1 MFTANKALNVDPSEI
16 AKFSDLAHH
25 WWDTQSEFAPLH
37 AINPL
42 RLDWINGLSPLSGK
56 RVLDI
61 GCGGGILADA
71 MARKGADVLGIDL
84 ATKSLKVAQLHALEA
99 QTPQISYRE
108 ISAEA
113 LAAEQPASFDV
124 VTCMEMLEH
133 VPNPQSIVAACAALV
148 KPGGWV
154 YFSTINRNAKAYMF
168 AIVGAEYV
176 LKMLPRGTHDFAKF
190 ITPSE
195 LLGFARKQSLDVQAM
210 RGLEYNPLNKRYKLS
225 ADTSVNYLV
234 ATQKAV

>member
-1 MFTANKALNVDPSEI
+1 MSIANQALNVDPSEI

-42 RLDWINGLSPLSGK
+42 RLDWINGLTPLAGK

-71 MARKGADVLGIDL
+71 MARKGAQVLGIDL

-99 QTPQISYRE
+99 QTPHIDYRE

-210 RGLEYNPLNKRYKLS
+210 RGLEYNPLSKRYKLS

-234 ATQKAV
+234 ATQKAI

>member
-1 MFTANKALNVDPSEI
+1 MFTANQALNVDPSEI

-176 LKMLPRGTHDFAKF
+176 LKMLPRGTHDYAKF

-210 RGLEYNPLNKRYKLS
+210 RGLEYNPLSKRYKLS
-225 ADTSVNYLV
+225 TDTSVNYLV

>member
-1 MFTANKALNVDPSEI
+1 MSTANQALNVDPSEI

-176 LKMLPRGTHDFAKF
+176 LKMRPRGTHDFAKF

-195 LLGFARKQSLDVQAM
+195 LLGFARNQSLDVQAM

>member
-1 MFTANKALNVDPSEI
+1 MPTAQQALNVDPSEI

-42 RLDWINGLSPLSGK
+42 RLDWINGLSPLAGK
-56 RVLDI
+56 RVLDV

-84 ATKSLKVAQLHALEA
+84 AAKSLKVAKLHALEA
-99 QTPQISYRE
+99 QTPHINYRE

-133 VPNPQSIVAACAALV
+133 VPNPQSIITACAALV
-148 KPGGWV
+148 KPGGYV
-154 YFSTINRNAKAYMF
+154 YFSTINRNTKAYMF

-176 LKMLPRGTHDFAKF
+176 LKMLPRGTHDYAKF

-195 LLGFARKQSLDVQAM
+195 LIGFARKQSLDVQAM
-210 RGLEYNPLNKRYKLS
+210 RGLEYNPLSKRYKLS

>member
-1 MFTANKALNVDPSEI
+1 MSTANQALNVDLSEI

-42 RLDWINGLSPLSGK
+42 RLDWINGLSPLAGK

-71 MARKGADVLGIDL
+71 MARKGAQVLGIDL

-99 QTPQISYRE
+99 QTPQINYRE

-195 LLGFARKQSLDVQAM
+195 LVGFARKHTLDVQAM

-225 ADTSVNYLV
+225 TDTSVNYLV

>member
-1 MFTANKALNVDPSEI
+1 M
-16 AKFSDLAHH
+16 
-25 WWDTQSEFAPLH
+25 
-37 AINPL
+37 
-42 RLDWINGLSPLSGK
+42 
-56 RVLDI
+56 
-61 GCGGGILADA
+61 
-71 MARKGADVLGIDL
+71 LGIDL

-99 QTPQISYRE
+99 QTPQINYRE

-176 LKMLPRGTHDFAKF
+176 LKMLPRGTHDYAKF

-210 RGLEYNPLNKRYKLS
+210 RGLEYNPLSKRYKLS
-225 ADTSVNYLV
+225 TDTSVNYLV

>member
-1 MFTANKALNVDPSEI
+1 MHTANQTLNVDPSEI

-42 RLDWINGLSPLSGK
+42 RLDWINGLSPLVGK
-56 RVLDI
+56 RVLDV

-84 ATKSLKVAQLHALEA
+84 ATKSLKVAQLHALEV
-99 QTPQISYRE
+99 QTPHIAYRE

-113 LAAEQPASFDV
+113 LAAEQPASFDI

-154 YFSTINRNAKAYMF
+154 YFSTINRNAKAYLL
-168 AIVGAEYV
+168 AIIGAEYV
-176 LKMLPRGTHDFAKF
+176 LKMLPRGTHDYAKF

-195 LLGFARKQSLDVQAM
+195 LLGFARHQALDVQAI

-225 ADTSVNYLV
+225 ADTRVNYLL
-234 ATQKAV
+234 ATQKSQ

>member
-1 MFTANKALNVDPSEI
+1 MSTANQALNVDPSEI

-42 RLDWINGLSPLSGK
+42 RLDWINGLSPLAGK

-71 MARKGADVLGIDL
+71 MARKGAQVLGIDL

-99 QTPQISYRE
+99 QTPQINYRE

-176 LKMLPRGTHDFAKF
+176 LKMLPRGTHDYAKF

-195 LLGFARKQSLDVQAM
+195 LLGFARKQS
-210 RGLEYNPLNKRYKLS
+210 
-225 ADTSVNYLV
+225 
-234 ATQKAV
+234 

>member
-1 MFTANKALNVDPSEI
+1 MSTANQALNVDLSEI

-42 RLDWINGLSPLSGK
+42 RLDWINGLSPLTGK

-71 MARKGADVLGIDL
+71 MARKGAQVLGIDL

-99 QTPQISYRE
+99 QTPQINYRE

-176 LKMLPRGTHDFAKF
+176 LKMLPRGTHDYAKF

-210 RGLEYNPLNKRYKLS
+210 RGLEYNPLSKRYKLS

>member
-1 MFTANKALNVDPSEI
+1 MLNADPNELD
-16 AKFSDLAHH
+16 KFSQLAHR
-25 WWDTQSEFAPLH
+25 WWDPDSDFKPLH
-37 AINPL
+37 EINPL
-42 RLDWINGLSPLSGK
+42 RLEWIDRHAGISGQ
-56 RVLDI
+56 RVLDV
-61 GCGGGILADA
+61 GCGGGILSES
-71 MARKGADVLGIDL
+71 MAQRGALVTGIDL
-84 ATKSLKVAQLHALEA
+84 SDKVFGVACLHFLESGNTVDY
-99 QTPQISYRE
+99 QK
-108 ISAEA
+108 ISAEE
-113 LAAEQPASFDV
+113 LADQSAGRFDMV
-124 VTCMEMLEH
+124 ICMEMLEH

-176 LKMLPRGTHDFAKF
+176 LKMLPRGTHDYAKF